1 MYMSLLRL
9 PEAVVDPFRDLA
21 SSCGVPD
28 AVAEVLQQAGWNV
41 TLFSCW
47 VASAAEVSTEV
58 AKLGLPADLEDTP
71 LLIASLRSLWKAC
84 LAASETKGPLPTGA
98 TTPASVSSSWA
109 DNFPPRMPADE
120 LQQLKLAFSS
130 KYPSEIL
137 DSDSM
142 PGPCMLALLKKNSS
156 VDWRFAPWKYRLSC
170 KMHDERELATRPK
183 KVARMEFQDLLLDEV
198 PTHEFGHT
206 MGMFM
211 LQSILHLHSVGVA
224 LLGLAHLV
232 TLKKSMIVLSFRR
245 PQRSTLLV
253 PVSGPLTQLSLSG
266 RTSSSG
272 ARLLLCLRKAG
283 LSMIPST
290 KWFMSVLPFSLTY
303 SLDQLLLL
311 CLLLPFV
318 REVMARQTGVRAR
331 APLVAVA
338 EVRGGAKGVDLL
350 LQVKAQVPIVLLAK
364 SGWLASVN
372 VLCACFGIKASVTWR
387 IASMSTCA
395 VWLPMASPA
404 WVITGLMSTRS

>member
-1 MYMSLLRL
+1 MCLILVVMQIFVLRL
-9 PEAVVDPFRDLA
+9 SGAVVDAFRDLA

-28 AVAEVLQQAGWNV
+28 AVADVLHQAGWNV

-58 AKLGLPADLEDTP
+58 SKLGLPADLEDTL
-71 LLIASLRSLWKAC
+71 LLIASLRALWKAC
-84 LAASETKGPLPTGA
+84 LAASDAKSLFPRGVA
-98 TTPASVSSSWA
+98 TSASVSSSWA

-120 LQQLKLAFSS
+120 LQQLKLSFSS

-156 VDWRFAPWKYRLSC
+156 ADWRFVPWKYRLSC

-198 PTHEFGHT
+198 PTREFGHT

-232 TLKKSMIVLSFRR
+232 TLKEYDRAFLQKASAKY
-245 PQRSTLLV
+245 PAG
-253 PVSGPLTQLSLSG
+253 SG
-266 RTSSSG
+266 
-272 ARLLLCLRKAG
+272 LRAPNSVE
-283 LSMIPST
+283 LE
-290 KWFMSVLPFSLTY
+290 FFHSVLFT
-303 SLDQLLLL
+303 
-311 CLLLPFV
+311 
-318 REVMARQTGVRAR
+318 A
-331 APLVAVA
+331 
-338 EVRGGAKGVDLL
+338 
-350 LQVKAQVPIVLLAK
+350 
-364 SGWLASVN
+364 
-372 VLCACFGIKASVTWR
+372 
-387 IASMSTCA
+387 STCCCFC
-395 VWLPMASPA
+395 ASHP
-404 WVITGLMSTRS
+404 RSSKKSRQG

>member
-1 MYMSLLRL
+1 MQMSMLCL
-9 PEAVVDPFRDLA
+9 PGAVVDPFRDLA

-28 AVAEVLQQAGWNV
+28 AVADVLQQAGWNV

-71 LLIASLRSLWKAC
+71 LLIASLRALWKAC
-84 LAASETKGPLPTGA
+84 LAASETKGPAPTGVA
-98 TTPASVSSSWA
+98 TSASVSSSWA

-142 PGPCMLALLKKNSS
+142 PGPRMLALLKKNSS
-156 VDWRFAPWKYRLSC
+156 VDWRFVPWKYRLSC

-198 PTHEFGHT
+198 PTREFGHT

-232 TLKKSMIVLSFRR
+232 TLKEYDRAFLQKASAKY
-245 PQRSTLLV
+245 PA
-253 PVSGPLTQLSLSG
+253 
-266 RTSSSG
+266 SSG
-272 ARLLLCLRKAG
+272 L
-283 LSMIPST
+283 
-290 KWFMSVLPFSLTY
+290 
-303 SLDQLLLL
+303 
-311 CLLLPFV
+311 
-318 REVMARQTGVRAR
+318 R
-331 APLVAVA
+331 APNSVELEWADKQLWGEIASLLEKGWTFDDSVHEVVHVRSSIQSYLQPRPVA
-338 EVRGGAKGVDLL
+338 
-350 LQVKAQVPIVLLAK
+350 
-364 SGWLASVN
+364 ASVPP
-372 VLCACFGIKASVTWR
+372 APFRQGGQGKADWGAGKSSWSWSR
-387 IASMSTCA
+387 
-395 VWLPMASPA
+395 
-404 WVITGLMSTRS
+404 R